1 MKKRTMKR
9 SIAMGLAVITA
20 AGCLTGCG
28 GSAAAVTTKNIVEA
42 LNDYTTLWNGLEN
55 IQFSAGSNDKAQ
67 KIAVYIENHPLED
80 PDKMDEYVQKM
91 AEECGL
97 NGEPSN
103 GTAYLFGTAW
113 MGDKLLNKDNR
124 VAYYATQLLG
134 AFQRVI
140 DGEEDENCYVLSDM
154 SRYDFAE
161 KKNVKVG
168 TATAKVDPE
177 DASAKVLVVIYEVP
191 VEEAGWTPP
200 KL

>member
-1 MKKRTMKR
+1 MKKLKKF
-9 SIAMGLAVITA
+9 AALLLAGALVLSV
-20 AGCLTGCG
+20 LTGCG
-28 GSAAAVTTKNIVEA
+28 GSAAAVTTKNIVKA

-55 IQFSAGSNDKAQ
+55 VQFSAGSNDKAQ

-80 PDKMDEYVQKM
+80 SDKMEEYVQKM

-103 GTAYLFGTAW
+103 DTAYLFGTAW

-124 VAYYATQLLG
+124 VAYYANQLLSD
-134 AFQRVI
+134 FQRVI
-140 DGEEDENCYVLSDM
+140 DGEESDNCYILSDM
-154 SRYDFAE
+154 SIYDFAE

-168 TATAKVDPE
+168 TAIAKVDPK

>member
-1 MKKRTMKR
+1 MKKLKKF
-9 SIAMGLAVITA
+9 AALLLAGALALSV
-20 AGCLTGCG
+20 LTGCG
-28 GSAAAVTTKNIVEA
+28 GSAAAVTTKNIVKA

-55 IQFSAGSNDKAQ
+55 VQFSAGSNDKAQ

-80 PDKMDEYVQKM
+80 PDEMEKYVQKM

-124 VAYYATQLLG
+124 VAYYANQLLSD
-134 AFQRVI
+134 FQRVI
-140 DGEEDENCYVLSDM
+140 DGEESDNCYTLSDM
-154 SRYDFAE
+154 SIYDFAE

-191 VEEAGWTPP
+191 VEEGGWTPP
-200 KL
+200 KM

>member
-1 MKKRTMKR
+1 MKKLKKF
-9 SIAMGLAVITA
+9 AALLLAGALVLSV
-20 AGCLTGCG
+20 LTGCG
-28 GSAAAVTTKNIVEA
+28 GSAAAVTTKNIVKA

-55 IQFSAGSNDKAQ
+55 VQFSAGSNDKAQ

-80 PDKMDEYVQKM
+80 PDEMEKYVQKM

-124 VAYYATQLLG
+124 VAYYANQLLSD
-134 AFQRVI
+134 FQRVI
-140 DGEEDENCYVLSDM
+140 DGEESDNCYILSDM
-154 SRYDFAE
+154 SIYDFAE

-191 VEEAGWTPP
+191 VEEGGWTPP
-200 KL
+200 KM

>member
-1 MKKRTMKR
+1 
-9 SIAMGLAVITA
+9 
-20 AGCLTGCG
+20 
-28 GSAAAVTTKNIVEA
+28 
-42 LNDYTTLWNGLEN
+42 
-55 IQFSAGSNDKAQ
+55 
-67 KIAVYIENHPLED
+67 
-80 PDKMDEYVQKM
+80 MDEYVQKM
-91 AEECGL
+91 AAECGL

>member
-1 MKKRTMKR
+1 MKKLKKF
-9 SIAMGLAVITA
+9 AALLLAGALVLSV
-20 AGCLTGCG
+20 LTGCG

-67 KIAVYIENHPLED
+67 KIAVYIGNHPLED

-91 AEECGL
+91 AAECGL

-134 AFQRVI
+134 AFQQVI
-140 DGEEDENCYVLSDM
+140 DDEEDENCYVLSDM

>member
-1 MKKRTMKR
+1 MKKLKKF
-9 SIAMGLAVITA
+9 AALLLAGALVLSV
-20 AGCLTGCG
+20 LTGCG

-42 LNDYTTLWNGLEN
+42 LNDCTTLWNSSEN
-55 IQFSAGSNDKAQ
+55 IQFSAGSNDIAQ
-67 KIAVYIENHPLED
+67 KIAVYIENHPLESSD
-80 PDKMDEYVQKM
+80 EMDGYVQKM

-140 DGEEDENCYVLSDM
+140 DYEEDENCYVLSDM

-177 DASAKVLVVIYEVP
+177 DTSAKVLVVIYEVP

>member
-1 MKKRTMKR
+1 M
-9 SIAMGLAVITA
+9 
-20 AGCLTGCG
+20 
-28 GSAAAVTTKNIVEA
+28 
-42 LNDYTTLWNGLEN
+42 W
-55 IQFSAGSNDKAQ
+55 
-67 KIAVYIENHPLED
+67 
-80 PDKMDEYVQKM
+80 
-91 AEECGL
+91 L

-140 DGEEDENCYVLSDM
+140 DYEEDENCYVLSDM

-177 DASAKVLVVIYEVP
+177 DTSAKVLVVIYEVP

>member
-1 MKKRTMKR
+1 MKKLKKF
-9 SIAMGLAVITA
+9 AALLLAGALVLSV
-20 AGCLTGCG
+20 LTGCG

-140 DGEEDENCYVLSDM
+140 DGEESGNCFILSDM
-154 SRYDFAE
+154 NLSLIHISEPTRPY
-161 KKNVKVG
+161 
-168 TATAKVDPE
+168 
-177 DASAKVLVVIYEVP
+177 
-191 VEEAGWTPP
+191 
-200 KL
+200 

>member
-1 MKKRTMKR
+1 MKKLKKF
-9 SIAMGLAVITA
+9 AALLLAGALVLSV
-20 AGCLTGCG
+20 LTGCG
-28 GSAAAVTTKNIVEA
+28 GSAAAVTTKNIVKA

-55 IQFSAGSNDKAQ
+55 VQFSAGSNDKAQ

-80 PDKMDEYVQKM
+80 PDEMEKYVQKM

-97 NGEPSN
+97 NGEPSD

-124 VAYYATQLLG
+124 VAYYANQLLSD
-134 AFQRVI
+134 FQRVI
-140 DGEEDENCYVLSDM
+140 DGEESDNCYILSDM
-154 SRYDFAE
+154 SIYDFAE

-168 TATAKVDPE
+168 TAIAKVDPE

-191 VEEAGWTPP
+191 VEEGGWTPP

>member
-1 MKKRTMKR
+1 MKKLKKF
-9 SIAMGLAVITA
+9 AALLLAGALVLSV
-20 AGCLTGCG
+20 LTGCG
-28 GSAAAVTTKNIVEA
+28 GSAAAVTTKNIVDA
-42 LNDYTTLWNGLEN
+42 LNDYTTLWNGLKN
-55 IQFSAGSNDKAQ
+55 IQFSAGNNDKAQ
-67 KIAVYIENHPLED
+67 KIAVYIENHPLESSD
-80 PDKMDEYVQKM
+80 EMDEYVQKM

-124 VAYYATQLLG
+124 VTYYAIQLFD

-140 DGEEDENCYVLSDM
+140 DGGEDENCYILSDM
-154 SRYDFAE
+154 SNYDFAE

-191 VEEAGWTPP
+191 VEEAMWTPP

>member
-1 MKKRTMKR
+1 MKKLKKF
-9 SIAMGLAVITA
+9 AALLLAGALVLSV
-20 AGCLTGCG
+20 LTGCG
-28 GSAAAVTTKNIVEA
+28 GSAAAVTTKNVVKA

-55 IQFSAGSNDKAQ
+55 VQFSAGSNDKAQ

-80 PDKMDEYVQKM
+80 SDKMEEYVQKM
-91 AEECGL
+91 AEEGGL
-97 NGEPSN
+97 NGEPST

-124 VAYYATQLLG
+124 VAYYANQLLSD
-134 AFQRVI
+134 FQRVI
-140 DGEEDENCYVLSDM
+140 DGEESDNCYILSDM
-154 SRYDFAE
+154 SIYDFAE

-168 TATAKVDPE
+168 TAIAKVDPK

>member
-1 MKKRTMKR
+1 MKKLKKF
-9 SIAMGLAVITA
+9 AALLLAGALVLSF
-20 AGCLTGCG
+20 LTGCG
-28 GSAAAVTTKNIVEA
+28 GSAAAVTTKNIVKA

-55 IQFSAGSNDKAQ
+55 VQFSAGSNDKAQ

-80 PDKMDEYVQKM
+80 SDKMEEYVQKM

-124 VAYYATQLLG
+124 VAYYADQLLSD
-134 AFQRVI
+134 FQRVI
-140 DGEEDENCYVLSDM
+140 DGEESDNCYILSDM
-154 SRYDFAE
+154 SIYGFAE

-168 TATAKVDPE
+168 TAIAKVDPE

>member
-1 MKKRTMKR
+1 MKKLKKF
-9 SIAMGLAVITA
+9 AALLLAGALVLSV
-20 AGCLTGCG
+20 LTGCG
-28 GSAAAVTTKNIVEA
+28 GSAAAVTTKNIVKA

-55 IQFSAGSNDKAQ
+55 VQFSAGSNDKAQ

-80 PDKMDEYVQKM
+80 PDEMEKYVQKM

-124 VAYYATQLLG
+124 VAYYANQLLSD
-134 AFQRVI
+134 FQRVI
-140 DGEEDENCYVLSDM
+140 DGEESYNCYILSDM
-154 SRYDFAE
+154 SIYGFAE

-168 TATAKVDPE
+168 TAIAKVDPE

>member
-1 MKKRTMKR
+1 MKKLKKF
-9 SIAMGLAVITA
+9 AALLLAGALVLSV
-20 AGCLTGCG
+20 LTGCS
-28 GSAAAVTTKNIVEA
+28 GSAASVTTKNIVEA
-42 LNDYTTLWNGLEN
+42 LNDYTTLWNGLDN

-91 AEECGL
+91 AAECGL

>member
-1 MKKRTMKR
+1 MKKLKKF
-9 SIAMGLAVITA
+9 AALLLAGALVLSV
-20 AGCLTGCG
+20 LTGCS

-42 LNDYTTLWNGLEN
+42 LNDYTTLWNGLDN

-80 PDKMDEYVQKM
+80 TDKMDEYVQKM
-91 AEECGL
+91 AAECGL

>member
-1 MKKRTMKR
+1 MKKLKKF
-9 SIAMGLAVITA
+9 AALLLAGALALSV
-20 AGCLTGCG
+20 LTGCG
-28 GSAAAVTTKNIVEA
+28 GSAAAVTTKNIVKA

-55 IQFSAGSNDKAQ
+55 VQFSAGSNDKAQ

-80 PDKMDEYVQKM
+80 SDKMEEYVQRM

-97 NGEPSN
+97 SGEPSN

-124 VAYYATQLLG
+124 VAYYANQLLSN
-134 AFQRVI
+134 FQRVI
-140 DGEEDENCYVLSDM
+140 DGEESDNCYILSDM
-154 SRYDFAE
+154 SIYDFAE

-168 TATAKVDPE
+168 TAIAKVDPE
-177 DASAKVLVVIYEVP
+177 EASAKVLVVIYEVP

>member
-1 MKKRTMKR
+1 MKKLKKF
-9 SIAMGLAVITA
+9 AALLLAGALVLSV
-20 AGCLTGCG
+20 LTGCG
-28 GSAAAVTTKNIVEA
+28 GSAAAVTTKNIVKA

-55 IQFSAGSNDKAQ
+55 VQFSAGSNDKAQ

-80 PDKMDEYVQKM
+80 SDKMEEYVQKM

-124 VAYYATQLLG
+124 VAYYADQLLSD
-134 AFQRVI
+134 FQRVI
-140 DGEEDENCYVLSDM
+140 DGEESDNCYILSDM
-154 SRYDFAE
+154 SIYDFAE

-168 TATAKVDPE
+168 TAIAKVDPE

-191 VEEAGWTPP
+191 VEEGGWTPP

>member
-1 MKKRTMKR
+1 MKKLKKF
-9 SIAMGLAVITA
+9 AALLLAGALALSV
-20 AGCLTGCG
+20 LTGCG
-28 GSAAAVTTKNIVEA
+28 GSAAAVTTKNIVKA

-55 IQFSAGSNDKAQ
+55 VQFSAGSNDKAQ

-80 PDKMDEYVQKM
+80 PDEMEEYVQKM
-91 AEECGL
+91 AKECGL

-124 VAYYATQLLG
+124 VAYYANQLLSD
-134 AFQRVI
+134 FQRVI
-140 DGEEDENCYVLSDM
+140 DGEESDNCYTLSDM
-154 SRYDFAE
+154 SIYDFAE

-168 TATAKVDPE
+168 TAIAKVDPE

-191 VEEAGWTPP
+191 VEEGGWTPP

>member
-1 MKKRTMKR
+1 MKKLKKF
-9 SIAMGLAVITA
+9 AALLLAGALVLSV
-20 AGCLTGCG
+20 LTGCG
-28 GSAAAVTTKNIVEA
+28 GSTAAVTTKNIVEA

-55 IQFSAGSNDKAQ
+55 VQFSAGSNDKAQ

-80 PDKMDEYVQKM
+80 SDKMEEYVQRM

-124 VAYYATQLLG
+124 VAYYANQLLSD
-134 AFQRVI
+134 FQRVI
-140 DGEEDENCYVLSDM
+140 DGEESDNCYILSDM
-154 SRYDFAE
+154 SIYDFAE

-168 TATAKVDPE
+168 TAIAKVDPE

-191 VEEAGWTPP
+191 VEEGGWTPP
-200 KL
+200 KM

>member
-1 MKKRTMKR
+1 MKKLKKF
-9 SIAMGLAVITA
+9 AALLLAGALVLSV
-20 AGCLTGCG
+20 LTGCG
-28 GSAAAVTTKNIVEA
+28 GSAAAVTTKNIVKA

-55 IQFSAGSNDKAQ
+55 VQFSAGSNDKAQ

-80 PDKMDEYVQKM
+80 SDKMEEYVQKM

-124 VAYYATQLLG
+124 VAYYANQLLSD
-134 AFQRVI
+134 FQRVI
-140 DGEEDENCYVLSDM
+140 DGEESDNCYILSDM
-154 SRYDFAE
+154 SIYDFAE

-168 TATAKVDPE
+168 TAIAKVDPK

>member
-1 MKKRTMKR
+1 MKKLKKF
-9 SIAMGLAVITA
+9 AALLLAGALALSV
-20 AGCLTGCG
+20 LTGCG
-28 GSAAAVTTKNIVEA
+28 GSAAAVTTKNIVKA

-55 IQFSAGSNDKAQ
+55 VQFSAGSNDKAQ

-80 PDKMDEYVQKM
+80 SDKMEEYVQKM

-124 VAYYATQLLG
+124 VAYYADQLLSD
-134 AFQRVI
+134 FQRVI
-140 DGEEDENCYVLSDM
+140 DGEESDNCYILSDM
-154 SRYDFAE
+154 SIYDFAE

-168 TATAKVDPE
+168 TAIAKVDPE

-191 VEEAGWTPP
+191 VEEGGWTPP
-200 KL
+200 KM

>member
-1 MKKRTMKR
+1 MKKLKKF
-9 SIAMGLAVITA
+9 AALLLAGALALSV
-20 AGCLTGCG
+20 LTGCG
-28 GSAAAVTTKNIVEA
+28 GSAAAVTTKNIVKA

-55 IQFSAGSNDKAQ
+55 VQFSAGSNDKAQ

-80 PDKMDEYVQKM
+80 SDEMDEYVQKM

-124 VAYYATQLLG
+124 VAYYANQLLSD
-134 AFQRVI
+134 FQRVI
-140 DGEEDENCYVLSDM
+140 DYEEDENCYVLSDM

-177 DASAKVLVVIYEVP
+177 DTSAKVLVVIYEVP